1 MNWKLHFLI
10 FSLCLSLSG
19 CATSLQT
26 KTSVV
31 PQTAGTATAA
41 ATIESPMETFLQG
54 CSTELYTY
62 CQDVTPGDGRELAC
76 IYAHEDQLSN
86 RCENALYDSAKQLE
100 NAVAALAYLANE
112 CDADIEKHCAN
123 VEPGEGR
130 IMDCMEPHLNT
141 VGKRCRM
148 VMQKVGPE
156 KKR

>member
-1 MNWKLHFLI
+1 MNLKLYVLI
-10 FSLCLSLSG
+10 VGLCLSLGACTNSQTVSG
-19 CATSLQT
+19 TNT
-26 KTSVV
+26 
-31 PQTAGTATAA
+31 PAA
-41 ATIESPMETFLQG
+41 SYKDPLETFLQA
-54 CSTELYTY
+54 CSTEFFKY

-141 VGKRCRM
+141 VSKRCWM
-148 VMQKVGPE
+148 AMQKVGLE